1 MNQMIGK
8 RLQQALIAFFVFC
21 ALFIVIAYIVDSTV
35 ITDSL
40 KLSLSTERYPLVASA
55 FVLLLLLLIGL
66 MIVGIVRRWRWLFWL
81 LIIDFTCSLLQI
93 PATLLLLN
101 GLLPETAP
109 TWYILS
115 RTGVGLLQVALAGW
129 MWWIYWHYGV
139 WAMGRKKSVS
149 A

>member
-1 MNQMIGK
+1 MNQMISN

-21 ALFIVIAYIVDSTV
+21 ALFIVVAYIVDPII
-35 ITDSL
+35 ITDGL
-40 KLSLSTERYPLVASA
+40 KLSQATGRYPLVASA

-81 LIIDFTCSLLQI
+81 LLIDFTCSTLQV
-93 PATLLLLN
+93 PAAILQLN

-109 TWYILS
+109 AWYILS
-115 RTGVGLLQVALAGW
+115 RAGVGLLQVALACW

-139 WAMGRKKSVS
+139 WAMGRKKSVR

>member
-1 MNQMIGK
+1 MNQMIGW

-21 ALFIVIAYIVDSTV
+21 ALFIAVAYIVEPTI
-35 ITDSL
+35 ITDGL
-40 KLSLSTERYPLVASA
+40 KLSRGTERYPLLASV

-81 LIIDFTCSLLQI
+81 LLIDFTCSLLQI
-93 PATLLLLN
+93 PAAILQLN

-109 TWYILS
+109 VWYILS
-115 RTGVGLLQVALAGW
+115 RTGVGLLQAALAGW
-129 MWWIYWHYGV
+129 MWWIYRYYGV
-139 WAMGRKKSVS
+139 WAMGRKKSVR